1 MIELCGPGLELLGSV
16 VDVAVRRPRL
26 LLLRQRLNS
35 VTCFRWGS
43 RMSIPGLKAS
53 VTTLCALLL
62 MGQALVAQAGPDLPD
77 FTALVE
83 QASPAVVNISTRQK
97 VPDNLAANEGQLNVP
112 DLEGMPPMFREFF
125 EHNFPQVPRTPGGG
139 RQREAQSLGSGFI
152 ISADGYVLTNNHV
165 IADADEIIVRL
176 SDRSEL
182 EAKLIGT
189 DPRSDVALLK
199 VEGKGLPTVKL
210 GKSED
215 LKVGEWV
222 LAIGSP
228 FGFDHSVTAGIVS
241 AKGRSLPNE
250 SYVPFIQTDVA
261 INPGNSGGPL
271 FNLAGEVVGINSQI
285 FTRSGGFMGLSFAI
299 PMSVALD
306 VADQLKSDGKVSRGW
321 LGVVIQEVSKDLAE
335 SFGLDKPAGAL
346 VAQVLEGGPA
356 AQGGLQVGDVI
367 LSLDGQQIVM
377 SADLP
382 HLVGTLKPGSAAEL
396 DVVRDGSR
404 KKLKL
409 TIGALPEDDEALAQ
423 AATGVERSS
432 NRLGVKV
439 VELTDEQKRG
449 LDLKGGVVISEVQDG
464 PAALIG
470 LRPGDVITH
479 LNNEAIDSATT
490 FAEVAQALP
499 KNRSVS
505 MRVLR
510 QGRASFITFKL
521 AD

>member
-1 MIELCGPGLELLGSV
+1 MPSLKSSFSALL
-16 VDVAVRRPRL
+16 AL
-26 LLLRQRLNS
+26 LLL
-35 VTCFRWGS
+35 
-43 RMSIPGLKAS
+43 
-53 VTTLCALLL
+53 
-62 MGQALVAQAGPDLPD
+62 GQAVVVQASLPD
-77 FTALVE
+77 FTELVE
-83 QASPAVVNISTRQK
+83 EAAPAVVNISTRQK
-97 VPDNLAANEGQLNVP
+97 MPERVADAGELAIP
-112 DLEGMPPMFREFF
+112 DLEGLPPIFREFF
-125 EHNFPQVPRTPGGG
+125 ERNIPRVPRTPNGG

-165 IADADEIIVRL
+165 IAGADEIIVRL
-176 SDRSEL
+176 PDRSEL
-182 EAKLIGT
+182 EAKLIGA

-199 VEGKGLPTVKL
+199 IEGENLPTVRL

-299 PMSVALD
+299 PMSVALE
-306 VADQLKSDGKVSRGW
+306 VVEQLKVDGKVSRGW
-321 LGVVIQEVSKDLAE
+321 LGVVIQEVNKDLAE

-356 AQGGLQVGDVI
+356 AKGGLQVGDVI
-367 LSLDGQQIVM
+367 LSINDAPIVM
-377 SADLP
+377 SGDLP
-382 HLVGTLKPGSAAEL
+382 HLVGRLKPGSQTEL
-396 DVVRDGSR
+396 DVVRDGAR
-404 KKLKL
+404 QKLKL
-409 TIGALPEDDEALAQ
+409 TIGALPEDGETLGG
-423 AATGVERSS
+423 AAGPGVERSS

-439 VELTDEQKRG
+439 VELTVEQQKG
-449 LDLKGGVVISEVQDG
+449 LDLKGGVVITEVLDG

-479 LNNEAIDSATT
+479 LNNQAIDSAKT
-490 FAEVAQALP
+490 FTRVAKALP

-521 AD
+521 AE

>member
-1 MIELCGPGLELLGSV
+1 MSKLGLKSSLS
-16 VDVAVRRPRL
+16 AVFAML
-26 LLLRQRLNS
+26 LL
-35 VTCFRWGS
+35 
-43 RMSIPGLKAS
+43 
-53 VTTLCALLL
+53 
-62 MGQALVAQAGPDLPD
+62 GQALVAQASLPD
-77 FTALVE
+77 FTELVE

-97 VPDNLAANEGQLNVP
+97 MPERTVAGGGQLNMP

-125 EHNFPQVPRTPGGG
+125 ERNIPQVPRAPGGG

-182 EAKLIGT
+182 EAKLVGT

-199 VEGKGLPTVKL
+199 VEGQGLPTVKL

-299 PMSVALD
+299 PMSVAMD
-306 VADQLKSDGKVSRGW
+306 VADQLKADGKVSRGW
-321 LGVVIQEVSKDLAE
+321 LGVVIQEVNKDLAE

-346 VAQVLEGGPA
+346 VAQVLEDGPA
-356 AQGGLQVGDVI
+356 AKGGLQVGDVI
-367 LSLDGQQIVM
+367 LSLDGKPIIM

-382 HLVGTLKPGSAAEL
+382 HLVGALKPGSTAEL
-396 DVVRDGSR
+396 DVVRDGAR

-409 TIGALPEDDEALAQ
+409 SIGALPVEGDALAGT
-423 AATGVERSS
+423 AAPGVERSS

-439 VELTDEQKRG
+439 VELTAEQKKT
-449 LDLKGGVVISEVQDG
+449 LDLKGGVAISEVQDG

-479 LNNEAIDSATT
+479 LNNQAINSAKT
-490 FAEVAQALP
+490 FTEVAQALP

>member
-1 MIELCGPGLELLGSV
+1 MSKLGLKSSLSALF
-16 VDVAVRRPRL
+16 AML
-26 LLLRQRLNS
+26 LL
-35 VTCFRWGS
+35 
-43 RMSIPGLKAS
+43 
-53 VTTLCALLL
+53 
-62 MGQALVAQAGPDLPD
+62 GQALVAQASLPD
-77 FTALVE
+77 FTELVE

-97 VPDNLAANEGQLNVP
+97 MPERAVASGGQLNMP

-125 EHNFPQVPRTPGGG
+125 ERNIPQVPRAPGGG

-182 EAKLIGT
+182 EAKLVGT

-199 VEGKGLPTVKL
+199 VEGQGLPTVKL

-299 PMSVALD
+299 PMSVAMD
-306 VADQLKSDGKVSRGW
+306 VADQLKADGKVSRGW
-321 LGVVIQEVSKDLAE
+321 LGVVIQEVNKDLAE

-346 VAQVLEGGPA
+346 VAQVLEDGPA
-356 AQGGLQVGDVI
+356 AKGGLQVGDVI
-367 LSLDGQQIVM
+367 LSLDGKPIIM

-382 HLVGTLKPGSAAEL
+382 HLVGALKPGSTAEL
-396 DVVRDGSR
+396 DVVRDGAR

-409 TIGALPEDDEALAQ
+409 SIGALPEEGEALAG
-423 AATGVERSS
+423 AAAPGVERSS

-439 VELTDEQKRG
+439 VELTAEQKKT
-449 LDLKGGVVISEVQDG
+449 LDLKGGVAISEVQDG

-479 LNNEAIDSATT
+479 LNNQAINSAKT
-490 FAEVAQALP
+490 FTEVAQALP

>member
-1 MIELCGPGLELLGSV
+1 MLS
-16 VDVAVRRPRL
+16 
-26 LLLRQRLNS
+26 
-35 VTCFRWGS
+35 
-43 RMSIPGLKAS
+43 LKS
-53 VTTLCALLL
+53 SLSGLCALLL
-62 MGQALVAQAGPDLPD
+62 LGQMSLARAELPE
-77 FTALVE
+77 FTELVE
-83 QASPAVVNISTRQK
+83 EASPAVVNISTRQ
-97 VPDNLAANEGQLNVP
+97 NLPQREVAAQGQVP
-112 DLEGMPPMFREFF
+112 DLEGLPPMFREFF
-125 EHNFPQVPRTPGGG
+125 ERNIPQMPRGPGGG

-152 ISADGYVLTNNHV
+152 ISDDGYVLTNNHV
-165 IADADEIIVRL
+165 VADADEIIVRL

-182 EAKLIGT
+182 EAKLIGA
-189 DPRSDVALLK
+189 DPRTDVALLK

-210 GKSED
+210 GKSQA

-271 FNLAGEVVGINSQI
+271 FNLDGEVVGINSQI

-299 PMSVALD
+299 PID
-306 VADQLKSDGKVSRGW
+306 VAMDVANQLKSEGKVSRGW
-321 LGVVIQEVSKDLAE
+321 LGVVIQEVNKDLAE

-346 VAQVLEGGPA
+346 VAQVLEEGPA
-356 AQGGLQVGDVI
+356 AKGGLQVGDVI
-367 LSLDGQQIVM
+367 LSLNGQPIIM

-382 HLVGTLKPGSAAEL
+382 HLVGALKPGSQANLE
-396 DVVRDGSR
+396 VVREGER
-404 KKLKL
+404 KRIALS
-409 TIGALPEDDEALAQ
+409 IGALPEDGEGMPVAGEA
-423 AATGVERSS
+423 GVERSS
-432 NRLGVKV
+432 NRLGVSLA
-439 VELTDEQKRG
+439 ELSAEQKKAF
-449 LDLKGGVVISEVQDG
+449 DLRGGVVIKEVQSG

-479 LNNEAIDSATT
+479 LNNQPIDSAKT
-490 FAEVAQALP
+490 FAQVAKELP
-499 KNRSVS
+499 VNRSVS

-521 AD
+521 AE

>member
-1 MIELCGPGLELLGSV
+1 MRKLKSIVPLL
-16 VDVAVRRPRL
+16 AV
-26 LLLRQRLNS
+26 
-35 VTCFRWGS
+35 
-43 RMSIPGLKAS
+43 
-53 VTTLCALLL
+53 ALLW
-62 MGQALVAQAGPDLPD
+62 GQSLLAQASLPD
-77 FTALVE
+77 FTDLVE
-83 QASPAVVNISTRQK
+83 EASPAVVNISTRQK
-97 VPDNLAANEGQLNVP
+97 MPERAVAGHPGLP
-112 DLEGMPPMFREFF
+112 DLEGLPPMFREFF
-125 EHNFPQVPRTPGGG
+125 ERSIPQVPHNPGG

-152 ISADGYVLTNNHV
+152 ISPDGYIMTNNHV
-165 IADADEIIVRL
+165 VADADEIIVRL

-182 EAKLIGT
+182 EAKLIGA

-199 VEGKGLPTVKL
+199 VEGKGLPVVRL
-210 GKSED
+210 GKADD

-241 AKGRSLPNE
+241 AKGRNLPSD

-271 FNLAGEVVGINSQI
+271 FNLQGEVVGINSQI

-299 PMSVALD
+299 PMEVAMQ
-306 VADQLKSDGKVSRGW
+306 VADQLKADGKVTRGW
-321 LGVVIQEVSKDLAE
+321 LGVVIQEVNKDLAE

-356 AQGGLQVGDVI
+356 DKGGLQVGDVI
-367 LSLDGQQIVM
+367 LSLNGKPIIM

-382 HLVGTLKPGSAAEL
+382 HLVGGLKPGEKAEL
-396 DVVRDGSR
+396 NVVRDGSR
-404 KKLKL
+404 RKLDV
-409 TIGALPEDDEALAQ
+409 TIGTLPEEGQELASSGSAQ
-423 AATGVERSS
+423 GGERIN
-432 NRLGVKV
+432 NRLGVSV
-439 VELTDEQKRG
+439 VELTAEQKKG
-449 LDLKGGVVISEVQDG
+449 LDLKGGVVVKEVLSG
-464 PAALIG
+464 PAAMIG

-479 LNNEAIDSATT
+479 LNNQAIDSTST
-490 FAEVAQALP
+490 FAKVAQELP

-521 AD
+521 AE

>member
-1 MIELCGPGLELLGSV
+1 MRNLK
-16 VDVAVRRPRL
+16 
-26 LLLRQRLNS
+26 S
-35 VTCFRWGS
+35 VTPLL
-43 RMSIPGLKAS
+43 MA
-53 VTTLCALLL
+53 ALLW
-62 MGQALVAQAGPDLPD
+62 GQSLLAQASLPD

-83 QASPAVVNISTRQK
+83 EASPAVVNISTRQK
-97 VPDNLAANEGQLNVP
+97 MPERSVAAQPGLP
-112 DLEGMPPMFREFF
+112 DLEGLPPMFREFF
-125 EHNFPQVPRTPGGG
+125 ERSIPQMPRNPGG

-165 IADADEIIVRL
+165 VADADEIIVRL

-182 EAKLIGT
+182 EAKLIGA

-199 VEGKGLPTVKL
+199 VEGKGLPTVRL
-210 GKSED
+210 GKSDE

-241 AKGRSLPNE
+241 AKGRNLPSD

-271 FNLAGEVVGINSQI
+271 FNLKGEVVGINSQI

-299 PMSVALD
+299 PMEVALQ
-306 VADQLKSDGKVSRGW
+306 VSEQLKADGKVTRGW
-321 LGVVIQEVSKDLAE
+321 LGVVIQEVNKDLAE
-335 SFGLDKPAGAL
+335 SFGLDRPAGAL
-346 VAQVLEGGPA
+346 VAQVLEDGPA
-356 AQGGLQVGDVI
+356 DKGGLQVGDVI
-367 LSLDGQQIVM
+367 LSLNGRPIVM

-382 HLVGTLKPGSAAEL
+382 HLVGGLKPGEKAEM

-404 KKLKL
+404 KKLKV
-409 TIGALPEDDEALAQ
+409 TIGTLPEEGQELA
-423 AATGVERSS
+423 AAGSAKGGERSS
-432 NRLGVKV
+432 NRLGVTV
-439 VELTDEQKRG
+439 VELTAEQKKG
-449 LDLKGGVVISEVQDG
+449 LDLRGGVVVKEVLSG
-464 PAALIG
+464 PAAMIG

-479 LNNEAIDSATT
+479 LNNQAIDSTAT
-490 FAEVAQALP
+490 FAKVAQELP

-521 AD
+521 AE

>member
-1 MIELCGPGLELLGSV
+1 MRNIKSV
-16 VDVAVRRPRL
+16 VPL
-26 LLLRQRLNS
+26 L
-35 VTCFRWGS
+35 
-43 RMSIPGLKAS
+43 MA
-53 VTTLCALLL
+53 ALLW
-62 MGQALVAQAGPDLPD
+62 GQSLVAQADLPD
-77 FTALVE
+77 FTPLVE
-83 QASPAVVNISTRQK
+83 EASPAVVNISTRQK
-97 VPDNLAANEGQLNVP
+97 VPDRSVAAQQGLP
-112 DLEGMPPMFREFF
+112 DLEGLPPMFREFF
-125 EHNFPQVPRTPGGG
+125 ERSIPQMPRNPGG

-152 ISADGYVLTNNHV
+152 ISSDGYIMTNNHV
-165 IADADEIIVRL
+165 VADADEIIVRL

-182 EAKLIGT
+182 EAKLIGA

-199 VEGKGLPTVKL
+199 VDGKNLPTVRL

-241 AKGRSLPNE
+241 AKGRSLPSD

-271 FNLAGEVVGINSQI
+271 FNLKGEVVGINSQI

-299 PMSVALD
+299 PMDVAMQ
-306 VADQLKSDGKVSRGW
+306 VADQLKAGGKVTRGW
-321 LGVVIQEVSKDLAE
+321 LGVVIQEVNKDLAE
-335 SFGLDKPAGAL
+335 SFGLEKPAGAL
-346 VAQVLEGGPA
+346 VAQVLEDGPA
-356 AQGGLQVGDVI
+356 DKGGLQVGDVI
-367 LSLDGQQIVM
+367 LSLDGKPIIM

-382 HLVGTLKPGSAAEL
+382 HLVGNLKPGEKAEL

-404 KKLKL
+404 KKISV
-409 TIGALPEDDEALAQ
+409 TIGTLPEEGQ
-423 AATGVERSS
+423 EIAANGMPGGELSN
-432 NRLGVKV
+432 NRLGVTV
-439 VELTDEQKRG
+439 VELTAEQKKG
-449 LDLKGGVVISEVQDG
+449 LDLKGGVVVKDVLDG
-464 PAALIG
+464 PAAMIG

-479 LNNEAIDSATT
+479 LNNQAIDSTST
-490 FAEVAQALP
+490 FTQVAKDLP

-521 AD
+521 AE